1 MPDHLFVYGTLRAGS
16 AHPMAHRLRVGA
28 KHLGR
33 GSAPGLLYDFGD
45 HPGAMFDPN
54 ARYRVI
60 GDVFELKAGPRL
72 LADLDRYEGFAGAD
86 DDWFHRV
93 AIEVALDLGGT
104 LEAWAYNLCKTPR
117 ARLIGSGDF
126 IADRRMRIPRAARS

>member
-1 MPDHLFVYGTLRAGS
+1 
-16 AHPMAHRLRVGA
+16 MAVAAVPRVPSYIPY
-28 KHLGR
+28 LGH
-33 GSAPGLLYDFGD
+33 GLAFGRD
-45 HPGAMFDPN
+45 AD
-54 ARYRVI
+54 ALLVQCQKKY

-93 AIEVALDLGGT
+93 VIEVALDLGGT
-104 LEAWAYNLCKTPR
+104 LEAWAYNLCKAPR

-126 IADRRMRIPRAARS
+126 IADRRMRVPRAARP